1 MSKIEIV
8 SGDGKY
14 HTTFDNGHL
23 TITRHG
29 EPWRDETGDGYIL
42 SLVQRIEELESLY
55 ASATECYLEQEQLVE
70 RLSIK
75 PGDMVLITWNDGKN
89 VLAKCKYIDESSIAF
104 AGNGWEDAAELNTIK
119 VYKQ

>member
-1 MSKIEIV
+1 MSKIEIS
-8 SGDGKY
+8 SGEGKY
-14 HTTFDNGHL
+14 YTTFDNGRL
-23 TITRHG
+23 IITRHG
-29 EPWRDETGDGYIL
+29 ELWRDATGDGYIL

-75 PGDMVLITWNDGKN
+75 AGDNILITWNDGKK
-89 VLAKCKYIDESSIAF
+89 VTAKCKYIDESTVAF
-104 AGNGWEDAAELNTIK
+104 TGNGWEDAAELDTIK